1 MLCSVGWVRGDEAA
15 DLYAK
20 GVDALAGGDYA
31 AAVKNFDQILTGYP
45 TTPNIDN
52 VRLRIGFAY
61 LHLGDYPNAIDR
73 LSKIVVKTAKPEFRG
88 PALFYTGL
96 AQFQQAGKLTDKTQQ
111 KSMFGQAA
119 ATLTDL
125 INFITASPTPDNKD
139 YLEEAIYYRA
149 LACYQKEDYA
159 GAEKDLLQLLQQFG
173 ASLQRPDYLLRLGTL
188 YAVEA
193 GKASEARKS
202 PDEIKALAAKSL
214 EQFDQVSN
222 DPNSLVQANEAEMNK
237 AEVFYGLLAPLE
249 LPDTGGY
256 QKALEAFRLVKR
268 KDDMVVQQ
276 QKRLDAL
283 RASSREQLQNGGS
296 GAALAN
302 ENSRLIEREEG
313 RLKELQDG
321 VDPVI
326 GALIRIGECYNQMK
340 QADEARTVLHRLAQ
354 ATLTPEQQQEVD
366 FQLLYSYVLGGQ
378 TDKADKA
385 LTDYL
390 AKHAGDPKADSISYQ
405 MAASLMQ
412 RKDYNGA
419 LTQTNRSLK
428 DFQNGRYVADV
439 VALKA
444 QALFN
449 LGRVDES
456 KAVLSEYLAKN
467 PQSPAA
473 NQMLLTKAQNE
484 TADGDL
490 NGALADYQKVKDNNA
505 ISPELQ
511 AAGAAGYI
519 QTLQSM
525 KQFDGVIAESK
536 AFATKYPTSKALSS
550 VLVLGAVAMDQKQ
563 DPGAAAALQD
573 IARKYPKDEASPFAL
588 YYVVTLYQRAGNVP
602 AMIQA
607 ADDLRKAFPDAY
619 NFLAQAADA
628 VSAAYV
634 KQKKFDLAMAQ
645 YQPLINAPQAEV
657 SAAARNKT
665 GALWL
670 QAAKS
675 MGAYQSLQ
683 KDEDRAEAQKRL
695 ASAEEAYLSA
705 LKNFPDQLG
714 AVGDAFQ
721 GLIDTM
727 VQRRSW
733 GLLTDADFDAYLG
746 KVTAGLTSPEMQTR
760 VELARAGLVFT
771 EKNGTAQYP
780 AALERFKKALATHAG
795 LTLTRQEANHYG
807 ELLIAGKDYPKAL
820 EVYNNLLSQV
830 DPKNQP
836 ALADA
841 YYGLGATYF
850 AQGDLANAKQYFSKI
865 KGLSGGAPWHPHI
878 MEVNYGLALAAEQS
892 GDTETAKQL
901 YATLMTSQGAGF
913 LLQAKAMLG
922 YGRILEKAGNG
933 ITPVAG
939 GGSESGV
946 HYYQQVHILF
956 GPSTPALSAEGLFD
970 AGQVYEK
977 AGDKTNAKKQYADLI
992 QAYATTAPDWAA
1004 KAKAASDKL

>member
-1 MLCSVGWVRGDEAA
+1 MGWVRGDAA
-15 DLYAK
+15 GDLYTK
-20 GVDALAGGDYA
+20 GTDALSGGDYA
-31 AAVKNFDQILTGYP
+31 TAVQNLDQILTGYP
-45 TTPNIDN
+45 TTPNIDD
-52 VRLRIGFAY
+52 VRLRTGFAY
-61 LHLGDYPNAIDR
+61 LHLGDFPKAIDR
-73 LSKIVVKTAKPEFRG
+73 LSKITAKTAKPQFRG

-96 AQFQQAGKLTDKTQQ
+96 AQFQQAGKLPDKTPQQ

-125 INFITASPTPDNKD
+125 IDFITASPTPDNKD

-149 LACYQKEDYA
+149 LAYYQKEDFA
-159 GAEKDLLQLLQQFG
+159 SSEKDLLQLLQQFG
-173 ASLQRPDYLLRLGTL
+173 TSLQRPDYLLRLGTL

-193 GKASEARKS
+193 GKAAEVKKS

-214 EQFDQVSN
+214 ERFDQVSN
-222 DPNSLVQANEAEMNK
+222 DPNALVQANEADMNK
-237 AEVFYGLLAPLE
+237 AEVTYSLLAPLD
-249 LPDTGGY
+249 LPDASGY
-256 QKALEAFRLVKR
+256 QKALDAFRLVKR
-268 KDDMVVQQ
+268 KDDMVEVQ

-283 RASSREQLQNGGS
+283 RASSQAQLQNGGS
-296 GAALAN
+296 GAAIAN

-313 RLKELQDG
+313 RLKDLKDG
-321 VDPVI
+321 ADPII

-340 QADEARTVLHRLAQ
+340 QSDEARTVLHRLAQ
-354 ATLTPEQQQEVD
+354 ATLTSEQQQEVD

-390 AKHAGDPKADSISYQ
+390 GKHAGDPQADSISYQ
-405 MAASLMQ
+405 MAAGLLQ

-449 LGRVDES
+449 LGKIEES
-456 KAVLSEYLAKN
+456 KAVLSDYLAKN

-490 NGALADYQKVKDNNA
+490 KGALADYQKVKDNTA

-511 AAGAAGYI
+511 AGGTAGYV
-519 QTLQSM
+519 QTLQSL
-525 KQFDGVIAESK
+525 KRFDDVITESK
-536 AFATKYPTSKALSS
+536 AFAAKYPTSKALSS

-563 DPGAAAALQD
+563 DPGAVAALQD
-573 IARKYPKDEASPFAL
+573 IARKYPKDDASPYAL
-588 YYVVTLYQRAGNVP
+588 YYVVTIYQRAGKVP
-602 AMIQA
+602 EMIQA

-645 YQPLINAPQAEV
+645 YQPLVDAPQAEV

-665 GALWL
+665 GAIRLL
-670 QAAKS
+670 AAKS

-695 ASAEEAYLSA
+695 ASAEEAYLGT

-721 GLIDTM
+721 GLIDAM
-727 VQRRSW
+727 IQRRSW
-733 GLLTDADFDAYLG
+733 GLLTDGDFDAYLG
-746 KVTAGLTSPEMQTR
+746 KITAGLTSPEMQTR

-771 EKNGTAQYP
+771 GKNGANQYP
-780 AALERFKKALATHAG
+780 AALDRFKKALAANPG

-807 ELLIAGKDYPKAL
+807 ELLITGKDYPKAL
-820 EVYNNLLSQV
+820 EVYNNLLGQV
-830 DPKNQP
+830 DPKDQP

-841 YYGLGATYF
+841 YYGLGAAYL
-850 AQGDLANAKQYFSKI
+850 AQGDLANAKQYFSKM
-865 KGLSGGAPWHPHI
+865 KALNGGAAWHPHI
-878 MEVNYGLALAAEQS
+878 MEANYGLALAAEQS
-892 GDTETAKQL
+892 GDTETVKQL
-901 YATLMTSQGAGF
+901 YATLMRSPQAGF

-933 ITPVAG
+933 IMPVAAG
-939 GGSESGV
+939 TTESGV
-946 HYYQQVHILF
+946 HYYQQVHTLF

-977 AGDKTNAKKQYADLI
+977 AGDKANAKKQYADLI
-992 QAYATTAPDWAA
+992 QAYAATAPDWAA
-1004 KAKAASDKL
+1004 KAQAAMTKLGP